1 MTSEDIY
8 EKQVS
13 QLKEIRLNPRRMHQS
28 YLKKHGLF
36 SLIMDKTSEPGCIKW
51 NIRDRID
58 FIIRKTKKIECY
70 CGSGIYL
77 EPNHEFCSMIC
88 AVNNPKI
95 SKKCLKFRL
104 RMPRSEWTKLE
115 KRYLSVMGLNGTMIS
130 QELGN
135 QNVKREKLGCNL

>member
-58 FIIRKTKKIECY
+58 FIIGKTKKIECY

-77 EPNHEFCSMIC
+77 DIEYQIVIREELQMSIKRWILDVSLLHD
-88 AVNNPKI
+88 
-95 SKKCLKFRL
+95 SKDVL
-104 RMPRSEWTKLE
+104 
-115 KRYLSVMGLNGTMIS
+115 
-130 QELGN
+130 
-135 QNVKREKLGCNL
+135 